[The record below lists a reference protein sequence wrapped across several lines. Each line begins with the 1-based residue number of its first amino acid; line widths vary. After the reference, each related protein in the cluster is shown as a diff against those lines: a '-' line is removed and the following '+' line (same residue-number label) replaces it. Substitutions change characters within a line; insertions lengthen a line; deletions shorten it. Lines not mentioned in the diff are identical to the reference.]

1 MGCAN
6 TKEAGEPVEGGVAAG
21 ENVSAKQYVDARSP
35 EMEKLAAEE
44 QQEQPEKRLSVRYS
58 AKDSSNRTSSRRRSS
73 APFDKS
79 RIGVFTKHGLR
90 PGPRGTGVAKINQDR
105 GVVCWPFND
114 SFNEALLCI
123 FDGHGRRGEEVSEYA
138 MITVPELLEG
148 DHKSLEKDA
157 TKCLEDNIIKTDK
170 MLFASPLGPTARNCG
185 STSTVVYLRADQC
198 WCACSGDS
206 RAVKGMNRNGTVV
219 AADLSNDHKP
229 ELPEEK
235 ARILAA
241 GGTVTPSGPDG
252 RPSRMYADGHV
263 GLAMSRSLGDG
274 LCKDYGCI
282 PDPEVQQFTLRL
294 PPKSGPQGEE
304 VDSFLIVASDGVWEF
319 ITSQEACELVSKFE
333 SATDAVTQLVQ
344 EASDRWHKFE
354 GTYRDDITAIVV
366 YLPFLEGDGAP
377 APPAPEPAADAPA
390 DPSHVTLATHH
401 ANGTPIEKAD
411 GDDDGEDEAKP
422 LYINKGASHGNL
434 LTGDDATAAEGASP
448 SGGKEFVKRRLSVS
462 APDDDDWGDEEGQ

>member
-6 TKEAGEPVEGGVAAG
+6 TKVAEDPVQGDVAD
-21 ENVSAKQYVDARSP
+21 ENVSAKQYVDAKSP
-35 EMEKLAAEE
+35 EMEKLAAEA
-44 QQEQPEKRLSVRYS
+44 QEQPEKRLSVRYS
-58 AKDSSNRTSSRRRSS
+58 AKDSSNRRSSWSRDS

-79 RIGVFTKHGLR
+79 RVGVFTKHGLR
-90 PGPRGTGVAKINQDR
+90 PGPRGAGGAKINQDR

-138 MITVPELLEG
+138 MVTVPELLEG
-148 DHKSLEKDA
+148 DHALLRQDA
-157 TKCLEDNIIKTDK
+157 TKCLEANVVKTDE
-170 MLFASPLGPTARNCG
+170 MLFASALGPTARNCG
-185 STSTVVYLRADQC
+185 STSTVVYLRDDQC

-206 RAVKGMNRNGTVV
+206 RAVKGTNRGGKVV

-229 ELPEEK
+229 DLPEEK

-241 GGTVTPSGPDG
+241 GGTVTPAGPDG

-294 PPKSGPQGEE
+294 PPTSGPQGDE

-354 GTYRDDITAIVV
+354 GSYRDDITAIVV
-366 YLPFLEGDGAP
+366 YLPFLEGDHALGHV
-377 APPAPEPAADAPA
+377 AADPPV
-390 DPSHVTLATHH
+390 DPSQVSLATHH
-401 ANGTPIEKAD
+401 PNGKPIDYEVK
-411 GDDDGEDEAKP
+411 DDEESEAKP
-422 LYINKGASHGNL
+422 LYINKGASDGKL
-434 LTGDDATAAEGASP
+434 VRGSGDAAAVDQGSSEKADS
-448 SGGKEFVKRRLSVS
+448 FVKRRLSVA
-462 APDDDDWGDEEGQ
+462 APIDDDWANEPEDE